1 MSPAGR
7 DLDTLNNQLDQTNH
21 FLAKLEARQAEV
33 EAIATDGQN
42 LVSEGHAPDAQGLR
56 DQLESLRKQT
66 SRLED
71 RGKNRLDELEKT
83 LVRVESFYDLYSNI
97 MQHIDE
103 VSFHFLYVL
112 FAFHHVI
119 LFQYFSGFKRRTRF
133 QTHRW

>member
-1 MSPAGR
+1 MAPAGR

-33 EAIATDGQN
+33 EAIATDGQS

-56 DQLESLRKQT
+56 DQLDSLRKQT

-83 LVRVESFYDLYSNI
+83 LVRVESFYDLFSNI

-103 VSFHFLYVL
+103 VNYFDL
-112 FAFHHVI
+112 FALGISSLYPVHI
-119 LFQYFSGFKRRTRF
+119 YLPGFERRTSF
-133 QTHRW
+133 

>member
-33 EAIATDGQN
+33 EAIAADGQN

-56 DQLESLRKQT
+56 EQLESLRKQT

-97 MQHIDE
+97 MQHIGE

-112 FAFHHVI
+112 IRCHHIV
-119 LFQYFSGFKRRTRF
+119 LFPCFSGFERRTGF